1 MMRSLSLRHSLF
13 RILLGSTVLT
23 AGLIL
28 LSVWNATDDL
38 VQQNLEKELAI
49 DTNILQHIV
58 EERTKALYASTKAL
72 STAYEFR
79 AAFAS
84 YDPPTINSALQTMDA
99 RQDFDFLVMLNL
111 QDETITSFPDDIL
124 VSGDRSF
131 GERYRNIDP
140 GEITRDYVFM
150 NDTLYHAV
158 VAPVAAPRVIGYLG
172 AAFALDDNFL
182 ALLSEVVQAEVIIT
196 SGDNS
201 ARVLNSSLPHDFAAR
216 LIERSDREINWFR
229 IMAQDESLYEVRE
242 LELPGIDHIPVKI
255 LIALDVSEQ
264 YLSVLDLQTV
274 VIIIALGII
283 VLSLAI
289 SMVLAKRVSTP
300 VNQLVTAVNEIAEG
314 HYQEPVKSDDRV
326 SEIGELARAF
336 NTMQARIRSREDH
349 ILFQAQHDMLS
360 GLYNR
365 HFVEEKLNQRLDAGE
380 TLQILGINIM
390 GIRTI
395 NDLYGYTTGD
405 FCIKT
410 MAQRTLS
417 WPGMAAR
424 LAGGDFLF
432 VPDVPLDETAID
444 AFRQQLEAPVEF
456 DGLVIPMKVFFAH
469 LSCPSDGDTT
479 EEVFR
484 KINILSDESKQHD
497 HWLIAFKEEM
507 QTKYLR
513 RLTIITELKKVL
525 TGDQTELSMVY
536 QPKVHLQT
544 NRVCSVEA
552 LIRWNSASLGFV
564 PPDEFIGIAEQA
576 GLIEQVTTWVLDRTL
591 DDLAGFRQQ
600 GYVFSVAINL
610 STQDIQRPELM
621 QSLAEK
627 IAAKGLTP
635 SDVELEITESDLV
648 EDAALAIRNLNTL
661 KAMGFHFAIDDFGTG
676 YSSLAYLK
684 TLPVQTIKIDKSF
697 VLKLASDDSDQQ
709 IVRTVLN
716 LAAVFHLCVVAEG
729 VEDERSLQILKDG
742 GCDIA
747 QGYFISRPLTVPAMY
762 EWLGST
768 HYGIQ
773 RTETT

>member
-1 MMRSLSLRHSLF
+1 MKSLSLRHSLF
-13 RILLGSTVLT
+13 RILLGSTIIT

-38 VQQNLEKELAI
+38 VQQNLEHELAI
-49 DTNILQHIV
+49 DTNVLQHIV
-58 EERTKALYASTKAL
+58 EERTQGLYASTKVL
-72 STAYEFR
+72 SSAYEFK

-84 YDPPTINSALQTMDA
+84 YDAPTINSALQTMNA
-99 RQDFDFLVMLNL
+99 RQDFDLLIMLNL
-111 QDETITSFPDDIL
+111 QGETITAFPDDVL
-124 VSGDRSF
+124 GEDEQSF
-131 GERYRNIDP
+131 AEGYRGIRPD
-140 GEITRDYVFM
+140 EITRDYVFM
-150 NDTLYHAV
+150 NNTLYHAV
-158 VAPVAAPRVIGYLG
+158 VAPISAPRVIGYLG
-172 AAFALDDNFL
+172 AAFALDDSFL
-182 ALLSEVVQAEVIIT
+182 TLLGEVVQAEVIIT
-196 SGDNS
+196 SADNQ
-201 ARVLNSSLPHDFAAR
+201 VLNSSLPHDVAAE
-216 LIERSDREINWFR
+216 LLKHSEQEISWLR
-229 IMAQDESLYEVRE
+229 IMAQNESLYEVRE
-242 LELPGIDHIPVKI
+242 LQLPGIDHIPIKI
-255 LIALDVSEQ
+255 RIALDVSEQ

-274 VIIIALGII
+274 VIVIALGII

-289 SMVLAKRVSTP
+289 SMVLAKRVSRP
-300 VNQLVTAVNEIAEG
+300 VKQLVLVVNEIADG
-314 HYQEPVKSDDRV
+314 HYQQPVEPDDRV

-365 HFVEEKLNQRLDAGE
+365 HYIEEKLNDRLDSGE

-405 FCIKT
+405 YCIKT

-432 VPDVPLDETAID
+432 VPDSPLKESDID
-444 AFRQQLEAPVEF
+444 AFRRQLELPIEF
-456 DGLVIPMKVFFAH
+456 NDLIIPMRVFFAH
-469 LSCPSDGDTT
+469 LNCPSDGDTT

-497 HWLIAFKEEM
+497 HWLIAFREEM
-507 QTKYLR
+507 ETKYLR

-525 TGDQTELSMVY
+525 TDNQSELSMVY
-536 QPKVHLQT
+536 QPKINLQT
-544 NRVCSVEA
+544 NNVCSVEA

-576 GLIEQVTTWVLDRTL
+576 GLIERVTAWVLDRTL
-591 DDLAGFRQQ
+591 DDLADFRNQ
-600 GYVFSVAINL
+600 GYVFSMAINL
-610 STQDIQRPELM
+610 STRDIQRPEMM

-627 IAAKGLTP
+627 ITRKGLTP
-635 SDVELEITESDLV
+635 ADVELEITESDLV
-648 EDAALAIRNLNTL
+648 EDTAVAISNLNQYQ
-661 KAMGFHFAIDDFGTG
+661 AMGFHFAIDDFGTG

-684 TLPVQTIKIDKSF
+684 MLPVQTIKIDKSF
-697 VLKLASDDSDQQ
+697 VLKLASDESDQQ

-716 LAAVFHLCVVAEG
+716 LASVFKLSVVAEG
-729 VEDERSLQILKDG
+729 VEDELSLNILKEG

-747 QGYFISRPLTVPAMY
+747 QGYFISRPLSAQALS
-762 EWLGST
+762 EWLAST
-768 HYGIQ
+768 AFGLQ
-773 RTETT
+773 KTETK